1 MNACK
6 AKLSVK
12 VPTNPQDIVETYS
25 CDIAEK
31 ECMLN
36 DCEEGKRG
44 QVVDIHV
51 VNSSDSNSDTNSDNE
66 IEVNFFRWQYVDR
79 HATKARIAL
88 PLEDAIDYFRVTIM
102 VIKNISILSYNSA
115 WMGGGG
121 GSGRINST
129 RGRVDHVS
137 SDH

>member
-1 MNACK
+1 MSLEICENCVLLANGLKACK

-12 VPTNPQDIVETYS
+12 VPTNPHDIVETYS
-25 CDIAEK
+25 CDTAEK

-36 DCEEGKRG
+36 DCEECKQG

-51 VNSSDSNSDTNSDNE
+51 VNSSDSNSDPNSDNE

-88 PLEDAIDYFRVTIM
+88 PLEDTIESFRDAVM
-102 VIKNISILSYNSA
+102 VIKKTCLY
-115 WMGGGG
+115 
-121 GSGRINST
+121 
-129 RGRVDHVS
+129 
-137 SDH
+137 